1 MKLVN
6 ITDLKSVG
14 HMTLRVQVPLRA
26 YISESRSD
34 PMKYRLEERY
44 VWIDDGTRIV
54 KMYFINGVPFTF
66 DDLPDGALYDKDL
79 IEMANKEKTWDMEDL
94 FKAYQYL
101 MAEECN
107 PLLFDLELENPELMP
122 VD

>member
-1 MKLVN
+1 M
-6 ITDLKSVG
+6 G
-14 HMTLRVQVPLRA
+14 
-26 YISESRSD
+26 
-34 PMKYRLEERY
+34 YRLEERY
-44 VWIDDGTRIV
+44 VWIDEGTKIV

-66 DDLPDGALYDKDL
+66 DDLPDGALYDRGL
-79 IEMANKEKTWDMEDL
+79 IEIANKEKTWEMDDL

-107 PLLFDLELENPELMP
+107 PLIFDLELENPELMP